1 MLGYHR
7 YMLISN
13 SVSLSATTREG
24 ALSLMGGLPH
34 VGLMFWRDPYQGQ
47 SAKRACPPPAV
58 LHQELQS
65 HFFYR
70 EHSESLNLEEATCPW
85 AHNMLFQIGKKKK
98 KKTIV
103 LFKWGNISGIYHSQ
117 NKILQFGK
125 I

>member
-1 MLGYHR
+1 
-7 YMLISN
+7 MLISN
-13 SVSLSATTREG
+13 SVSLSAKTREG

-70 EHSESLNLEEATCPW
+70 EDSKSLNLEETTCPW
-85 AHNMLFQIGKKKK
+85 AHILFQVGKKKK
-98 KKTIV
+98 K
-103 LFKWGNISGIYHSQ
+103 
-117 NKILQFGK
+117 NKKQSFFLNGVTSLEYIIPK
-125 I
+125 IRSSNLEKSS